1 MFQSFK
7 KFTPAFALILT
18 SVFTFSPTIN
28 ANSSEAVPHNKNNT
42 YHNQPNIV
50 FILIDDWGWQ
60 DVGFMGS
67 TYYDTPNMD
76 ALAKQ
81 SIRFDHGYSSAPN
94 CAPTRAALMSG
105 QYAPRT
111 GIYTVGDPARGKTEQ
126 RKLIPINN
134 NTVLSNSVVTM
145 AQSIKSAGYNTAFMG
160 KWHLGKGTNGGPLVQ
175 GFDINI
181 GGNESGAP
189 QGGYFAPYNNPDMTQ
204 GPDGEYMT
212 DRLTREAIRYI
223 EQQSKDKPFFLY
235 LSHYAV
241 HTPIQAPKDTTAKY
255 EKRQGDEFHHNA
267 KYGAM
272 VDHVDQG
279 VGKIL
284 ATLKTKG
291 FDDNTLI
298 VLTSDNGGHGPVT
311 QAPDLRGFKGSPYEG
326 GNRVPLLIRMPG
338 HKGAGRITN
347 VAVNSIDFYPTLV
360 EMADA
365 KMPEGQISDGESL
378 VPILNGGNAL
388 QRDALFYHFPAY
400 LQPKSNNKGV
410 WRARPFGAIRMG
422 DYKLIEFF
430 EYGQLELYN
439 LVEDS
444 KESKNLA
451 LEKPQITAKL
461 LKRMQTWRT
470 ETNAPIPT
478 KLNPEYNKKY
488 APKNYIT
495 WQEVKSLLE

>member
-1 MFQSFK
+1 MFQPYK
-7 KFTPAFALILT
+7 KLTFIFALMLV
-18 SVFTFSPTIN
+18 SSLTFSSAIN
-28 ANSSEAVPHNKNNT
+28 ASSPVAVTVKK
-42 YHNQPNIV
+42 QPNIV
-50 FILIDDWGWQ
+50 FLLIDDWGWQ

-67 TYYDTPNMD
+67 SYYDTPNMD

-81 SIRFDHGYSSAPN
+81 SIRFNHGYSAAPN

-111 GIYTVGDPARGKTEQ
+111 GIYTVGDPARGKAEQ
-126 RKLIPINN
+126 RKLIPTENT
-134 NTVLSNSVVTM
+134 TVLSNSVITM
-145 AQSIKSAGYNTAFMG
+145 AESIKAAGYNTAFMG
-160 KWHLGKGTNGGPLVQ
+160 KWHLGAGAIGGPLVQ
-175 GFDINI
+175 GFDVNI
-181 GGNESGAP
+181 GGNKSGAP
-189 QGGYFAPYNNPDMTQ
+189 QGGYFAPYKNADMTQ
-204 GPDGEYMT
+204 GPDGEYLT
-212 DRLTREAIRYI
+212 DRLTREAISYI
-223 EQQSKDKPFFLY
+223 EQQSNDKPFFLY

-241 HTPIQAPKDTTAKY
+241 HTPIQAPEDTRAKY
-255 EKRQGDEFHHNA
+255 EKRQGDEFHNNP

-284 ATLKTKG
+284 ATLKSKG

-298 VLTSDNGGHGPVT
+298 VLTADNGGFGPVT

-338 HKGAGRITN
+338 YKSAGRITN

-360 EMADA
+360 EMAVA
-365 KMPEGQISDGESL
+365 KMPVGQIADGESL

-388 QRDALFYHFPAY
+388 VRDALFYHFPAY
-400 LQPKSNNKGV
+400 LQPYGRVAKGV
-410 WRARPFGAIRMG
+410 WRARPFGTIRMG

-439 LVEDS
+439 LAEDN

-451 LEKPQITAKL
+451 LEKPQVTAKL
-461 LKRMQTWRT
+461 LKRMQAWRT

-478 KLNPEYNKKY
+478 KINPEYNKKF
-488 APKNYIT
+488 APTSFIT
-495 WQEVKSLLE
+495 WQDVEALIK